1 MEVGGSPLDRLRIW
15 RLDHVQEAGGGR
27 LSSASGKTGSLLLI
41 IGFELIESD
50 LIKGMVTLRIIL
62 TQLFRDIFG
71 REEGVY
77 KINLDK
83 EI

>member
-50 LIKGMVTLRIIL
+50 LIKGTVTLRIIL

-71 REEGVY
+71 GRREWI
-77 KINLDK
+77 KIT
-83 EI
+83 